1 MVFLCSSKSIFCYAT
16 YDGFLVLPEP
26 PLVIVSFF
34 VATGP
39 GNCCEMPGGLAFEH
53 TSDDITMKY
62 CTRVGRKEKKV
73 FADRLRNFEA
83 YADIYIVDF

>member
-39 GNCCEMPGGLAFEH
+39 GSCCEMPAGLAFEH

-62 CTRVGRKEKKV
+62 CTAGGFVNAWVKSV
-73 FADRLRNFEA
+73 MMNVDRFGHSLSAKN
-83 YADIYIVDF
+83 